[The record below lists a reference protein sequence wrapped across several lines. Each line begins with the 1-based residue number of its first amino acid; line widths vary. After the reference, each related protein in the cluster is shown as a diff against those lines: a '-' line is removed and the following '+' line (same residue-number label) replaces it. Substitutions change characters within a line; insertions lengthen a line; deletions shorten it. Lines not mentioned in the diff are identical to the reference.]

1 MKKILLLSAIMA
13 GAMSVNAQSDF
24 KVKEIAKLP
33 VKNITN
39 YDKTVMRSG
48 YGFGDKVYMTDRGAQ
63 QLRVFDLGTG
73 EEVASIVEVHLIDVI
88 IGVGYAR
95 LERATV
101 LEHGLGFRLPSHVEE
116 LQHTLRVVDNQC
128 LAIVAYSKASA
139 TSSIEQIDVV
149 AFATVEGNFAFACN
163 INE

>member
-39 YDKTVMRSG
+39 YDKGVSRTG
-48 YGFGDKVYMTDRGAQ
+48 YGFGDKFYMTDRGAQ

-73 EEVASIVEVHLIDVI
+73 EEI
-88 IGVGYAR
+88 AR
-95 LERATV
+95 K
-101 LEHGLGFRLPSHVEE
+101 RLVQTRH
-116 LQHTLRVVDNQC
+116 
-128 LAIVAYSKASA
+128 SA
-139 TSSIEQIDVV
+139 TTRLVTLSLLTGALLAAIP
-149 AFATVEGNFAFACN
+149 
-163 INE
+163 